1 MADNTSRPGFRLRSS
16 EHRILLVLGDLVASI
31 ASDFAA
37 IYVWRLYLYYK
48 LIAVHLRPERAWTLV
63 TLSVKIP
70 FWFYLLPLG
79 WLLLMVELYDPHIA
93 ANWRKTLRGIA
104 IAAFIGIVVYSLIFI
119 AYHDPNDLP
128 RIGFG
133 AFLIIASLLT
143 LGWRA
148 FYIRLYT
155 SPGLM
160 RRVLVIG
167 AGKAGLT
174 LARTFNKLNP
184 PPFNLVGF
192 IDDDPHKSKHS
203 FEGFPVIASS
213 RRLLQIVEFYHVSDI
228 VIAITGEIRGT
239 TFQAILDAQE
249 HGVEVTRMPI
259 LYEEMAGRVP
269 VHHLEADWMIRSF
282 TDEMRVSRFYE
293 FVKRLMDMVGGAAG
307 LLLFGISFPFIMIA
321 TWIDSGS
328 PIFYAQTRLGHGGRV
343 FKIYKYRTMHP
354 GAEADGEAKLAVEND
369 PRVTHVGNFLR
380 QTRLD
385 ELPQFWNVL
394 NGEMSLVG
402 PRGTPG
408 TGR

>member
-1 MADNTSRPGFRLRSS
+1 MADNTSRPGFRLRPS

-48 LIAVHLRPERAWTLV
+48 LIAVHLRPERAWALV

-174 LARTFNKLNP
+174 LARTFNKLSP

-282 TDEMRVSRFYE
+282 TDEMRVSRI
-293 FVKRLMDMVGGAAG
+293 L
-307 LLLFGISFPFIMIA
+307 
-321 TWIDSGS
+321 
-328 PIFYAQTRLGHGGRV
+328 
-343 FKIYKYRTMHP
+343 
-354 GAEADGEAKLAVEND
+354 
-369 PRVTHVGNFLR
+369 
-380 QTRLD
+380 
-385 ELPQFWNVL
+385 
-394 NGEMSLVG
+394 
-402 PRGTPG
+402 
-408 TGR
+408 